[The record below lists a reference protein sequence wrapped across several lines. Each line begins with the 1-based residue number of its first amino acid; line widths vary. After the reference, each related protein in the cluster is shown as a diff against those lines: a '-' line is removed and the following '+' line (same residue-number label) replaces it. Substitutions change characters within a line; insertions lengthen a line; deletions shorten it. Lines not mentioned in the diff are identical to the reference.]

1 MPSPVRAGGIAVFC
15 LCSSQYL
22 FPRRFGSFLSLYTLC
37 GRQHTSRSTGSG
49 CDWIVT
55 AFAIVI
61 LWCRL
66 KDLGR
71 DQFNAAQIDG
81 VGLFAFLHVAF
92 LPLVSRT
99 FGLFAVLTLLT
110 LAVSFFSRTL
120 EVQSAEQLEF
130 YVPNAQLLV
139 TCSDAGQSAALCDF
153 PYRKEGVRGFDLTCR
168 GRDDLDIDDD
178 FVADHRNTF
187 EAAAEL
193 RSKFA
198 TAQWRCCHFPSRR
211 LFVLISALLR
221 GA

>member
-1 MPSPVRAGGIAVFC
+1 MCAILAFALMAYAIACARWRNRGVLFVFVAIFISAQIW
-15 LCSSQYL
+15 LVSEFVYAL
-22 FPRRFGSFLSLYTLC
+22 WARTHVPLYWLW
-37 GRQHTSRSTGSG
+37 SA
-49 CDWIVT
+49 DWIVT

-81 VGLFAFLHVAF
+81 VGLFGVYWHVV

-99 FGLFAVLTLLT
+99 LVFSPILTLLT

-139 TCSDAGQSAALCDF
+139 TCSALASL
-153 PYRKEGVRGFDLTCR
+153 P
-168 GRDDLDIDDD
+168 
-178 FVADHRNTF
+178 
-187 EAAAEL
+187 
-193 RSKFA
+193 
-198 TAQWRCCHFPSRR
+198 
-211 LFVLISALLR
+211 LFVIFLIARKVFAAST
-221 GA
+221 

>member
-1 MPSPVRAGGIAVFC
+1 MIWIELAGINFVCAILAFALMAYAIARARWRNRGVLFVFFAIFISAQIW
-15 LCSSQYL
+15 LVSESVYAL
-22 FPRRFGSFLSLYTLC
+22 WARTHVPLYWLW
-37 GRQHTSRSTGSG
+37 SA
-49 CDWIVT
+49 DWIVT

-81 VGLFAFLHVAF
+81 VGLFGVYWHVV

-99 FGLFAVLTLLT
+99 LGLFAVLTLLT

-139 TCSDAGQSAALCDF
+139 TCSTLASL
-153 PYRKEGVRGFDLTCR
+153 P
-168 GRDDLDIDDD
+168 
-178 FVADHRNTF
+178 
-187 EAAAEL
+187 
-193 RSKFA
+193 
-198 TAQWRCCHFPSRR
+198 
-211 LFVLISALLR
+211 LFVIFLIARKVFAAST
-221 GA
+221 